1 MHSRS
6 TLTHSRSTCA
16 PQVLEQETAFDGLQ
30 WFQSVG
36 AHYEAEAAGV
46 AARSPSKRAPTQVTC
61 PIPHAVHFLLQADR
75 LRSTCRSP
83 NEVTACSVA
92 SAGLCLCARL
102 TAGTARRPLFKLTLD
117 HCAADSVRCRQI
129 RQSFV

>member
-1 MHSRS
+1 MYSRA
-6 TLTHSRSTCA
+6 TCA

-36 AHYEAEAAGV
+36 AHYEAEAAAV

-61 PIPHAVHFLLQADR
+61 PIPHAVQSLLQADR

-83 NEVTACSVA
+83 MEITACSAVSTGWCLRA
-92 SAGLCLCARL
+92 SL
-102 TAGTARRPLFKLTLD
+102 TSCTARRSLFTLRLGN
-117 HCAADSVRCRQI
+117 CVADSVRR
-129 RQSFV
+129 R